1 MRLTELQVARVET
14 VSVASRPR
22 ADAISEKALI
32 RAAQRQDHDAFEHL
46 VRLYDRSVLRVAL
59 NMLRSEEDARDAYQE
74 VFLRTYRS
82 LHSFRFQCSFHT
94 WLYRIATNVCLDL
107 LRRKSVRKDQWVS
120 GETGDDRPSP
130 LDLASDERAAS
141 NPDQALARRE
151 MAGRIGDALDLL
163 SPKERTV
170 FEFKQYEGLRLRA
183 IGEMLSM
190 SEEATKNCL
199 FRAHRKLRAALKDV
213 PR

>member
-1 MRLTELQVARVET
+1 MET

-22 ADAISEKALI
+22 VDAISEKALI
-32 RAAQRQDHDAFEHL
+32 RAAQQQDHDAFEHL

-82 LHSFRFQCSFHT
+82 LNSFRFQCSFHT

-120 GETGDDRPSP
+120 GETGDDRPGP
-130 LDLASDERAAS
+130 LDLASDDRAAS

-170 FEFKQYEGLRLRA
+170 FELKQYEGLRLRA

>member
-1 MRLTELQVARVET
+1 MT
-14 VSVASRPR
+14 
-22 ADAISEKALI
+22 SEKTLI
-32 RAAQRQDHDAFEHL
+32 RAAQQQDHDAFEHL

-74 VFLRTYRS
+74 AFLKAYRS
-82 LHSFRFQCSFHT
+82 LNSFRFQCSFHT

-107 LRRKSVRKDQWVS
+107 LRRKSVRKDQWAKADA
-120 GETGDDRPSP
+120 GDDGPSP
-130 LDLASDERAAS
+130 LDLTPDRSAAG
-141 NPDQALARRE
+141 NPDRALTRRE
-151 MAGRIGDALDLL
+151 LAGRISNALDLL
-163 SPKERTV
+163 TPKERTV
-170 FEFKQYEGLRLRA
+170 FEFKHYEGLRLRA
-183 IGEMLSM
+183 IGDILSM